1 MATQALLFP
10 GMGARIKPWCSSRQK
25 EGNHTDSQAIKEQ
38 SSEEISSFKRSLL
51 KGKWS
56 QNASTNKFAPRDEQE
71 MRSGQNNTCGRVG
84 NELEGI

>member
-10 GMGARIKPWCSSRQK
+10 GMGAWIKPWCSSRQK